1 MVLGHPK
8 IIKDHVLKMYEDT
21 YAKKNLKFD
30 GKWTDPLSPSKKVKK
45 RKNRES
51 KITNLS
57 TGERNVTQF
66 RSKENSS
73 SDEDEMTL
81 DQLEDRNQ
89 ALREGLIQQLVIFE

>member
-8 IIKDHVLKMYEDT
+8 IIKEHVLKKYVDT

-45 RKNRES
+45 QKNRES
-51 KITNLS
+51 KISNLS
-57 TGERNVTQF
+57 RIERNVTQF
-66 RSKENSS
+66 RSKDYNNSS

-81 DQLEDRNQ
+81 D
-89 ALREGLIQQLVIFE
+89 